1 MRISDWSS
9 DVCSSDLA
17 EGYHAFLI
25 GEEKRFTVAASDPDS
40 EDRLVFTAEGLP
52 EGATVDPDS
61 GEFAWTP
68 GPGQAGDYVV
78 TLIVDDGDVKTRRA
92 ILVRALLEPLEPVL
106 RLELTPSSPPE
117 IGQDVLVHA
126 VADSLRSD

>member
-68 GPGQAGDYVV
+68 GPGNLAGD
-78 TLIVDDGDVKTRRA
+78 GRGGCGHARSRRLHRA
-92 ILVRALLEPLEPVL
+92 ALRQPKSVRRLLPLPDWGED
-106 RLELTPSSPPE
+106 TKAW
-117 IGQDVLVHA
+117 Q
-126 VADSLRSD
+126 LRSAEHTSELQSLIRN